1 MLLKAERTITRDDM
15 LIDRSDEEI
24 VRLAS
29 GKLSREIIKL
39 MQERNLLKL
48 ELIHCRDNVN
58 GPYVKVLMTVR
69 AYHPDD

>member
-48 ELIHCRDNVN
+48 ELIQCRDNVN

>member
-1 MLLKAERTITRDDM
+1 MLLKAERIITRDDM
-15 LIDRSDEEI
+15 LIDRSNEEI

-29 GKLSREIIKL
+29 GELSREIIKL
-39 MQERNLLKL
+39 MQEAKLLKL
-48 ELIHCRDNVN
+48 EMVQGQDNVN